1 MGNAEYMGGRFLA
14 WLVLV
19 SSMITLL
26 LGPLACLAVL
36 PTIYLAWLCRDSPKS
51 DQDQEEEEEWL
62 LDRFIGFL
70 RQLDNDTCDF
80 QSEEVRNSLEC
91 ETVQEM
97 ETASRVV
104 SLQSTDSS
112 ESEGDDDDDDPSD
125 VEEFVFITSQDL

>member
-51 DQDQEEEEEWL
+51 DQDQEEEEVW
-62 LDRFIGFL
+62 
-70 RQLDNDTCDF
+70 
-80 QSEEVRNSLEC
+80 NSLEC

-104 SLQSTDSS
+104 SLRSTDSS
-112 ESEGDDDDDDPSD
+112 ESEGDDDDDPSD